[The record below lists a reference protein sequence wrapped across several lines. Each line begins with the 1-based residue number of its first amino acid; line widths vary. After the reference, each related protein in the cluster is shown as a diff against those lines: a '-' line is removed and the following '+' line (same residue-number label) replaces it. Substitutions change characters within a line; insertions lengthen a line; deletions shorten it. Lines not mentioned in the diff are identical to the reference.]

1 MSHSF
6 LYVLLLDGPKCSVK
20 AIHNIHLVVTEH
32 AVQTATPV
40 AAARLPVQS
49 ENEVVRG
56 RKELQLK
63 LSVRTAK
70 PTADTTSVCTKR
82 TLTHVTTA
90 YTHIGN
96 RRLTGLN
103 GYLIIRDC
111 TLTCFL
117 SLCTLDLKLSNYLN
131 NFMVFLNMLNMQFIA
146 SFA

>member
-1 MSHSF
+1 MSQPF
-6 LYVLLLDGPKCSVK
+6 LYVLLLDGPKCTVK

-117 SLCTLDLKLSNYLN
+117 SLCTLDPKLSNYFN